1 MDKYQRIYQDVLSDL
16 RTGKYQ
22 PGDYL
27 PSDTKFVMRYQVSRE
42 TVRKAVGA
50 LAEDGYVQRLKG
62 KGTLVLD
69 RKHFAFPVSMIE
81 SYRELVEEMHLE
93 STNDVLRIQEQVM
106 IPQELQFEKAA
117 SGLSIQVVRRR
128 NVDGDPMVLDYD
140 YINPEV
146 VETVPKSAAQ
156 DSLFNYFEN
165 QLGLQIDY
173 AVKHITIETASAEDR
188 RLLQI
193 SEDIPMVV
201 IRSETHLTD
210 NRLLSFTESQHRAD
224 RFTSIEFA
232 RRRK

>member
-1 MDKYQRIYQDVLSDL
+1 
-16 RTGKYQ
+16 
-22 PGDYL
+22 
-27 PSDTKFVMRYQVSRE
+27 
-42 TVRKAVGA
+42 
-50 LAEDGYVQRLKG
+50 
-62 KGTLVLD
+62 
-69 RKHFAFPVSMIE
+69 
-81 SYRELVEEMHLE
+81 
-93 STNDVLRIQEQVM
+93 M

-210 NRLLSFTESQHRAD
+210 NRLLSFTESRHRAD